1 LDEAVGSF
9 KDGQM
14 GAGIPSRALLITGP
28 AGSGAPEWVG
38 HLVPRLLQSLRGPTR
53 DYGKVFAAEGCAVV
67 EFKEQG
73 LVARL
78 LIARDLTSG
87 EVAVRVE
94 VEDGVAARVAL
105 GVAPALWLGLFFG
118 IRWLFGGAFG
128 NLTGLVGGFVLAL
141 LLSFG
146 LFRAVRL
153 WRTGRDLSG
162 TPSDL
167 VASGALARVE
177 RAAESLGCRT
187 TAATVALPGYD
198 GPAPKVSAGSV
209 LERLAAGDGES
220 WTQLLREALSSVAR

>member
-1 LDEAVGSF
+1 MGS
-9 KDGQM
+9 
-14 GAGIPSRALLITGP
+14 GIPSRAVLITGP
-28 AGSGAPEWVG
+28 AGSGASEWVG

-73 LVARL
+73 LLARL

-105 GVAPALWLGLFFG
+105 GMAPVLWLGFFFG

-146 LFRAVRL
+146 LFRAVRF

-162 TPSDL
+162 TPSDR
-167 VASGALARVE
+167 VAAGALARVE

-187 TAATVALPGYD
+187 TASKVALPGYD
-198 GPAPKVSAGSV
+198 GSAPKVSAGSV
-209 LERLAAGDGES
+209 PERLAAGDGES
-220 WTQLLREALSSVAR
+220 WTQLLREALATVAR

>member
-14 GAGIPSRALLITGP
+14 GSGIPSRAVLITGP
-28 AGSGAPEWVG
+28 AGSGASEWVG

-87 EVAVRVE
+87 AVAVRVE

-118 IRWLFGGAFG
+118 IRWLFGGSFG

-146 LFRAVRL
+146 LFRAVRF

-167 VASGALARVE
+167 VASSALARVE

-187 TAATVALPGYD
+187 TAAKVALPGYD

-209 LERLAAGDGES
+209 PERLAAGDGES
-220 WTQLLREALSSVAR
+220 WTQLLKEALSSVAR

>member
-1 LDEAVGSF
+1 
-9 KDGQM
+9 M
-14 GAGIPSRALLITGP
+14 GTGIPSRAVLITGP
-28 AGSGAPEWVG
+28 SGSEASEWVG
-38 HLVPRLLQSLRGPTR
+38 HLVPRLMQSLRGPTR

-73 LVARL
+73 LLARL

-105 GVAPALWLGLFFG
+105 GVAPVLWLGFFFG

-146 LFRAVRL
+146 LFRAVRF

-162 TPSDL
+162 TPSDR
-167 VASGALARVE
+167 VAADALARVE
-177 RAAESLGCRT
+177 RAAERLGCRT
-187 TAATVALPGYD
+187 TPAKVALPGYD
-198 GPAPKVSAGSV
+198 GAAPKVATGS
-209 LERLAAGDGES
+209 LPERLAAGDGES
-220 WTQLLREALSSVAR
+220 WTRLLREAVGTVAR

>member
-1 LDEAVGSF
+1 MGS
-9 KDGQM
+9 
-14 GAGIPSRALLITGP
+14 GIPSRAVLITGP
-28 AGSGAPEWVG
+28 AGSGASEWVG

-87 EVAVRVE
+87 AVAVRVE

-118 IRWLFGGAFG
+118 IRWLFGGSFG

-146 LFRAVRL
+146 LFRAVRF

-167 VASGALARVE
+167 VASSALARVE

-187 TAATVALPGYD
+187 TAAKVALPGYD

-209 LERLAAGDGES
+209 PERLAAGDGES
-220 WTQLLREALSSVAR
+220 WTQLLKEALSSVAR